1 MSCSIQQRVIDN
13 MVGKDL
19 MEYNESRRLYELTAP
34 AYEFNQEAARIQNTL
49 ESTYGIQTEPVIY
62 LHGSETKALRGHSYL
77 RDNMVRNTL
86 VRFRGSELERFQEL
100 ADVSPENAEEEIQAR
115 IEEAETNISASAKS
129 VMEQLGLSLKVME
142 NLKDS
147 EGNPLEGVAAADL
160 LNKAV
165 LITLGN
171 ESEITEELA
180 HFYVNALKDTNSPL
194 YSSMRNRVTKTPEY
208 TEVVEKYGGLETYD
222 QEALIDEA
230 IAKIITNRV
239 GEDAVEDRD
248 SRWWQRAWK
257 ALKEVFNLEDPY
269 KKAAY
274 NLFNSNLSEYKD
286 AVNSTTN
293 TTIFRS
299 LEAGKPAELVEEELV
314 KTHNRLRINP
324 KLTRDMVKGKMKNV
338 ELFEDDQGLIARYM
352 YTEDDGSKRVVSRR
366 VTDPSTIKFMRSMG
380 GIDAVKVAQKRE
392 KPKFAA
398 ESGTNLHTLGQVLIE
413 SEGKKMK
420 GAQVVKLDDNPI
432 VSIKE
437 AQNAAGLNDSMLKEY
452 KEETSRLLNGAREI
466 QKEIDPDKDFKIFTE
481 VRVYDKAT
489 DTGGSIDILF
499 LFSDGSAAVYDF
511 KFISPREK
519 FTTGKAGSKQIAI
532 DPFRG
537 GRKESYDSQL
547 SMYSKTLRDNYGITN
562 IRRSRIIP
570 GHMDF
575 SWDKSTGKP
584 TGINTFNIGAK
595 KNRFLQHISVA
606 SEYTDDVKINSKLS
620 ELYNRLTELNI
631 KKPSAKVRREKDII
645 YAAIQSFVVES
656 NFSNL
661 IKELNDTVNKVQENV
676 DNRDPDSEGFI
687 TFEELH
693 HSLEVLTMF
702 SNVEEIMEDK
712 KDTLKT
718 KEAKEKLEKDLIVL
732 DRLVRGSVN
741 KIQNELV
748 FRTQESSRLDTTVLA
763 PKVGYLSKFTVMD
776 QIDNPIFKET
786 KRRINITHDIIARR
800 TEELR
805 LKWEDLNDTLK
816 VWAKNNSRSLTETY
830 EMFIRDTGEELKLIP
845 MFKKEFWGEVE
856 ERVSPDKEGR
866 DANADIEW
874 MKKHFQVKEG
884 AKKSYD
890 ALLKK
895 RIAQLKLEYP
905 DQGRAYDA
913 ELQSFKDRYNVF
925 GGNPKAWTSSRYR
938 AYLEVK
944 PEVAKEVWSKEYTM
958 LNAPGNEALLNYYT
972 AWKDQLQE
980 WNEELD
986 GVSLNYDMIPSV
998 RTSLVERAVKGEFFD
1013 KDVLTDW
1020 ASRGWVVKEDED
1032 DTSGGNTVNKIP
1044 LPFIQPLRS
1053 RKGDKSSQL
1062 VSRDLSRSMY
1072 LMGSSIYNYMEKS
1085 KIESELQ
1092 FMRHQLVTEKLSG
1105 RQLKQKR
1112 AVKGKLAYGSI
1123 EKTAAG
1129 TFRDEK
1135 IDPETVQLYD
1145 QLFNYYMYGHSYSS
1159 DDMFIGNISAQ
1170 KMISKMNSIFS
1181 LMKIS
1186 LPVRLGIS
1194 TKIAGSLFT
1203 HVEGR
1208 GGVHYSGEDLN
1219 KSIKMFA
1226 SSDRRA
1232 YYAVTD
1238 YLNLHTEGHTYHRAR
1253 RMQSSTLSQ
1262 ALDTSFLY
1270 EPLGLTDRS
1279 IDRNV
1284 AVAMMHSHGVS
1295 EDGEIKRL
1303 AQLPEGTKPLIEVL
1317 KEGIVTNEKGD
1328 MRVGI
1333 GTLSDEAFTTFR
1345 QKVKRIVSG
1354 IKGEQGS
1361 DNIVAAHTE
1370 MAFRL
1375 FGTFKWWMPGYLHK
1389 RFKGRYFDYIEDAP
1403 VEGRFGGL
1411 ARGMSQR
1418 ENFDEGETIMTWVG
1432 NNLKTAKN
1440 LMSHLVLFQGYN
1452 ISNKRK
1458 ARLEAKGKWSA
1469 SDQKKYDAQR
1479 ASIQLELDYLKKN
1492 TNDPDFKNLDLE
1504 SYIEM
1509 REASVRSGLREV
1521 QIAIALTLLGS
1532 LFAMRGFGPDDDETL
1547 AQQNHAL
1554 RMFSEVLA
1562 KVQLEVTFALNPNEL
1577 IKLNKSAIPSLGIVE
1592 DALRLVSVI
1601 HRQATTDKLDGRMKS
1616 AGRELAETV
1625 GLGYNQFYTFVTG
1638 DK

>member
-1 MSCSIQQRVIDN
+1 
-13 MVGKDL
+13 MVEKGL
-19 MEYNESRRLYELTAP
+19 MEYNPDRRLYELTAP
-34 AYEFNQEAARIQNTL
+34 AYEFNQEAARIQNSL
-49 ESTYGIQTEPVIY
+49 ETTYGVTSDPVIF
-62 LHGSETKALRGHSYL
+62 LHNSETKALRGHSYL
-77 RDNMVRNTL
+77 RDTMVRNTL
-86 VRFRGSELERFQEL
+86 VRFRGRELDRFQEL
-100 ADVSPENAEEEIQAR
+100 ADVSPEKAEEEVQAR
-115 IEEAETNISASAKS
+115 VEEAETNISASAKS
-129 VMEQLGLSLKVME
+129 VMEQLGLSLKVMD
-142 NLKDS
+142 NLVDS
-147 EGNPLEGVAAADL
+147 EGNPLQGVAAADL
-160 LNKAV
+160 LNKAI
-165 LITLGN
+165 LLTTGN

-194 YSSMRNRVTKTPEY
+194 YSSMRNRIFKTPEY
-208 TEVVEKYGGLETYD
+208 TEVVEKYSGVETYD

-230 IAKIITNRV
+230 ITKVITNRV
-239 GEDAVEDRD
+239 GEDAIEDRD

-257 ALKEVFNLEDPY
+257 ALKDIFNLLEDPY
-269 KKAAY
+269 KKGAY

-299 LEAGKPAELVEEELV
+299 LEAGKPAELVEEELI
-314 KTHNRLRINP
+314 KTHNRLKVNK
-324 KLTRDMVKGKMKNV
+324 KLTKDMVEGKMKNV

-380 GIDAVKVAQKRE
+380 GIDAVKIAQKRE

-398 ESGTNLHTLGQVLIE
+398 ESGTNLHTLGEALIVA
-413 SEGKKMK
+413 EGNRMK
-420 GAQVVKLDDNPI
+420 GAQVVKLDDEPI
-432 VSIKE
+432 TSVKE
-437 AQNAAGLNDSMLKEY
+437 AQKEAGLSDSMLKEY
-452 KEETSRLLNGAREI
+452 KEETSSLLQGARDI
-466 QKEIDPDKDFKIFTE
+466 QKEIDPNKDFKIFTE
-481 VRVYDKAT
+481 VRVYDKST
-489 DTGGSIDILF
+489 DTGGSIDMLF
-499 LFSDGSAAVYDF
+499 LFSDGSAAIYDF

-562 IRRSRIIP
+562 VRRSRIIP

-575 SWDKSTGKP
+575 SWDRKTGKP
-584 TGINTFNIGAK
+584 TGINTFHIGGK
-595 KNRFLQHISVA
+595 KNRFLKHISVA
-606 SEYTDDVKINSKLS
+606 SEYTDDSKINSKLS
-620 ELYNRLTELNI
+620 DLYNRLTELNL

-656 NFSNL
+656 NFSQL
-661 IKELNDTVNKVQENV
+661 LKELNDTVNKVKESV
-676 DNRDPDSEGFI
+676 DDRDPDSEGHI
-687 TFEELH
+687 TFEELQ

-712 KDTLKT
+712 KKSLN
-718 KEAKEKLEKDLIVL
+718 KEDKAKLEKDLIIL
-732 DRLVRGSVN
+732 DRVVRGAVN
-741 KIQNELV
+741 SIETELTY
-748 FRTQESSRLDTTVLA
+748 RTQESSRLDTTVLA
-763 PKVGYLSKFTVMD
+763 PKVGYLDKFTVMD

-805 LKWEDLNDTLK
+805 LKWEDLNETLE
-816 VWAKNNSRSLTETY
+816 VWAKNNGKSLTDTY
-830 EMFIRDTGEELKLIP
+830 ELFIKDNGEELKLIP
-845 MFKKEFWGEVE
+845 MFKKEFWNDVE

-874 MKKHFQVKEG
+874 MKKHFQIKEG
-884 AKKSYD
+884 AKKSYN

-905 DQGRAYDA
+905 NQGRGYDA

-925 GGNPKAWTSSRYR
+925 GGNPKAWASQRYR

-944 PEVAKEVWSKEYTM
+944 PEIAKDAWSKEYAF
-958 LNAPGNEALLNYYT
+958 LNATGNEALVEYYT
-972 AWKDQLQE
+972 AWKNQLQE
-980 WNEELD
+980 WNDELD

-1044 LPFIQPLRS
+1044 LPFVQALRN
-1053 RKGDKSSQL
+1053 RKGDKNSQL

-1092 FMRHQLVTEKLSG
+1092 FMRHQLVTEKLAG
-1105 RQLKQKR
+1105 KQLKQKR
-1112 AVKGKLAYGSI
+1112 AIKGKMAYGSI

-1135 IDPETVQLYD
+1135 IAPETIQLYD

-1159 DDMFIGNISAQ
+1159 DDMFIGNVSAQ

-1203 HVEGR
+1203 YVEGR
-1208 GGVHYSGEDLN
+1208 GGIHYTGEDLT

-1226 SSDRRA
+1226 SSDRRT

-1238 YLNLHTEGHTYHRAR
+1238 YLNLYTEGQMYHRAR
-1253 RMQSSTLSQ
+1253 KMQTSTLSQ

-1284 AVAMMHSHGVS
+1284 AVAMMHSHGIS

-1303 AQLPEGTKPLIEVL
+1303 AQLPKGTKPLIEVL
-1317 KEGIVTNEKGD
+1317 KEGTTTDKKGNV
-1328 MRVGI
+1328 RVEI

-1354 IKGEQGS
+1354 IKGEQGA

-1403 VEGRFGGL
+1403 VEGRFRGL
-1411 ARGMSQR
+1411 AAGMSQR

-1458 ARLEAKGKWSA
+1458 IKLEAKGSWND

-1479 ASIQLELDYLKKN
+1479 ATIQLELDHLKKN
-1492 TNDPDFKNLDLE
+1492 SNDPDFKKLDLE
-1504 SYIEM
+1504 AYIEM

-1554 RMFSEVLA
+1554 RMFSEVLS
-1562 KVQLEVTFALNPNEL
+1562 KVQLEVTFSLNPREL
-1577 IKLNKSAIPSLGIVE
+1577 LKLNKSAIPSLGIVE
-1592 DALRLVSVI
+1592 DALRVVSAI
-1601 HRQATTDKLDGRMKS
+1601 HRQATTDKLDGRSKS
-1616 AGRELAETV
+1616 GARELVETV
-1625 GLGYNQFYTFVTG
+1625 GIGYNQFYTFVTG

>member
-1 MSCSIQQRVIDN
+1 
-13 MVGKDL
+13 MVEKGL
-19 MEYNESRRLYELTAP
+19 MEYNEGRKLYELTAP
-34 AYEFNQEAARIQNTL
+34 AYEFNQEAARIQNSL
-49 ESTYGIQTEPVIY
+49 ETTYGVQTDPVIY
-62 LHGSETKALRGHSYL
+62 LHGSETKSIRGHSYL

-86 VRFRGSELERFQEL
+86 VRFRGRDLDRFQEL
-100 ADVSPENAEEEIQAR
+100 ADVSPEKAEEEVQAR
-115 IEEAETNISASAKS
+115 VEEAETNISASAKS
-129 VMEQLGLSLKVME
+129 VMEQLGLSLKVM
-142 NLKDS
+142 NTLTDS
-147 EGNPLEGVAAADL
+147 EGNPLQGVAAADL
-160 LNKAV
+160 LNKAI
-165 LITLGN
+165 LITTGN

-194 YSSMRNRVTKTPEY
+194 YSSMRNRIFKTPEY
-208 TEVVEKYGGLETYD
+208 TEVVEKYTGIETYD

-230 IAKIITNRV
+230 IAKVITNRV
-239 GEDAVEDRD
+239 GEDAIEDRD

-257 ALKEVFNLEDPY
+257 ALKDMFNLLEDPY

-299 LEAGKPAELVEEELV
+299 LEAGKPAELVEEELI
-314 KTHNRLRINP
+314 KTHNRLKVN
-324 KLTRDMVKGKMKNV
+324 KELTRDMVEGKMKNI

-352 YTEDDGSKRVVSRR
+352 YTEDDGSERVVSRR

-398 ESGTNLHTLGQVLIE
+398 ESGTNLHTLGEALIVA
-413 SEGKKMK
+413 EGNRMK
-420 GAQVVKLDDNPI
+420 GAQVVKLDDEPI
-432 VSIKE
+432 VSVKE
-437 AQNAAGLNDSMLKEY
+437 AQKEAGLNDSMTAEY
-452 KEETSRLLNGAREI
+452 KEETSRLLQGARNI

-481 VRVYDKAT
+481 VRVYDKAS
-489 DTGGSIDILF
+489 DTGGSIDMLF

-519 FTTGKAGSKQIAI
+519 FTTGKASSKHIAI

-575 SWDKSTGKP
+575 SWNKTTGKP
-584 TGINTFNIGAK
+584 TGINTFHIGGK

-606 SEYTDDVKINSKLS
+606 SEYTDDSDINSKLS

-656 NFSNL
+656 NFSQL
-661 IKELNDTVNKVQENV
+661 LKELNDTVNKVQESV
-676 DNRDPDSEGFI
+676 DDRDLDSEGHI
-687 TFEELH
+687 TFEELQ
-693 HSLEVLTMF
+693 HSLEILTMF
-702 SNVEEIMEDK
+702 SNVEEIMENK
-712 KDTLKT
+712 KDTLN
-718 KEAKEKLEKDLIVL
+718 KEDKAKLEKDLVIL
-732 DRLVRGSVN
+732 DKVVRGAVSSIE
-741 KIQNELV
+741 KELT
-748 FRTQESSRLDTTVLA
+748 FRTQQSSRLDTTVLA
-763 PKVGYLSKFTVMD
+763 PKVGYLAKFTVMD

-786 KRRINITHDIIARR
+786 KRRLNITHDIIARR

-805 LKWEDLNDTLK
+805 LKWEGLNETLE
-816 VWAKNNSRSLTETY
+816 VWSKNNGKSLSDTY
-830 EMFIRDTGEELKLIP
+830 ELFIKDNKEELKLIS
-845 MFKKEFWGEVE
+845 MYTKEFSSEIE

-874 MKKHFQVKEG
+874 MKKHFQIKEG

-905 DQGRAYDA
+905 DQGRGYDA
-913 ELQSFKDRYNVF
+913 EVQSFKDSYNVF
-925 GGNPKAWTSSRYR
+925 GGNPKAWTSQRYR
-938 AYLEVK
+938 AYLEIK
-944 PEVAKEVWSKEYTM
+944 PESAKDSWSKEYAV
-958 LNAPGNEALLNYYT
+958 LNAPGNEALVGYYT
-972 AWKDQLQE
+972 AWKNQLQE
-980 WNEELD
+980 WNTELD
-986 GVSLNYDMIPSV
+986 GVALNYDMIPSV
-998 RTSLVERAVKGEFFD
+998 RTSLIERAVKGEFFD

-1032 DTSGGNTVNKIP
+1032 DTSGGNTVNKVP
-1044 LPFIQPLRS
+1044 LPFVQALRN

-1092 FMRHQLVTEKLSG
+1092 FMRYQLVNKKLAG
-1105 RQLKQKR
+1105 RQLKQSK
-1112 AVKGKLAYGSI
+1112 AMKGKMAYGPI

-1129 TFRDEK
+1129 TFRDEE
-1135 IDPETVQLYD
+1135 ISPETIQMYD

-1159 DDMFIGNISAQ
+1159 ADTFFDVPLIGEVSAQ

-1208 GGVHYSGEDLN
+1208 GGIHYTGEDLT
-1219 KSIKMFA
+1219 KSLKMFA
-1226 SSDRRA
+1226 SSDRRT

-1253 RMQSSTLSQ
+1253 RMQTSTLSQ

-1284 AVAMMHSHGVS
+1284 AVAMMNSHGVS
-1295 EDGEIKRL
+1295 KDGEIKRL
-1303 AQLPEGTKPLIEVL
+1303 AQLPEGTKSLLEVL
-1317 KEGIVTNEKGD
+1317 KEGTTTDKDGNV
-1328 MRVGI
+1328 RVEI

-1354 IKGEQGS
+1354 IKGEQGT

-1389 RFKGRYFDYIEDAP
+1389 RFKGKYYDYIEDAP
-1403 VEGRFGGL
+1403 VEGRFRGL
-1411 ARGMSQR
+1411 AAGMSQR
-1418 ENFDEGETIMTWVG
+1418 ENFDEGETIMTYLG
-1432 NNLKTAKN
+1432 NSLKTAKT
-1440 LMSHLVLFQGYN
+1440 LMSHLVLFQGFN

-1458 ARLEAKGKWSA
+1458 ARLEAKGSWSE
-1469 SDQKKYDAQR
+1469 SDQKKYDSQR
-1479 ASIQLELDYLKKN
+1479 KSLSLELEHLKQN
-1492 TNDPDFKNLDLE
+1492 TNDPDFKKLDLE
-1504 SYIEM
+1504 AYVEM

-1521 QIAIALTLLGS
+1521 QISIALTLLGA

-1547 AQQNHAL
+1547 AEQNHAL

-1562 KVQLEVTFALNPNEL
+1562 KVQLEVTFALDPREL
-1577 IKLNKSAIPSLGIVE
+1577 LKLNKSAIPSLGIVE
-1592 DALRLVSVI
+1592 DALRVVHAI
-1601 HRQATTDKLDGRMKS
+1601 HRQATTDKLDGRSKT
-1616 AGRELAETV
+1616 GTRELMETV

>member
-1 MSCSIQQRVIDN
+1 
-13 MVGKDL
+13 MVEKGL
-19 MEYNESRRLYELTAP
+19 MEYNADRRLYELTAP
-34 AYEFNQEAARIQNTL
+34 AYEFNQEAARIQNSL
-49 ESTYGIQTEPVIY
+49 ETTYGIQTDSVIY
-62 LHGSETKALRGHSYL
+62 LQGSETKALRGHSYL
-77 RDNMVRNTL
+77 RDTMVRNTL
-86 VRFRGSELERFQEL
+86 VRFRGRDLDKFQEL
-100 ADVSPENAEEEIQAR
+100 ADISPEKAEEEVQAR
-115 IEEAETNISASAKS
+115 VEEAETNISASAKS
-129 VMEQLGLSLKVME
+129 VMEQLGLSLKVMD
-142 NLKDS
+142 NLVDS
-147 EGNPLEGVAAADL
+147 EGNPLQGIAAADL
-160 LNKAV
+160 LNKAI
-165 LITLGN
+165 LLTTGN

-194 YSSMRNRVTKTPEY
+194 YSSMRNRIFKTPEY
-208 TEVVEKYGGLETYD
+208 TEVVEKYSGIETYD

-230 IAKIITNRV
+230 IAKVITNRV
-239 GEDAVEDRD
+239 GEDAIEDRD

-257 ALKEVFNLEDPY
+257 ALKDMFNLLEDPY

-314 KTHNRLRINP
+314 KTHNRLKVN
-324 KLTRDMVKGKMKNV
+324 KELTRDMVEGKMKNV

-352 YTEDDGSKRVVSRR
+352 YTEDNGSERIVSRR

-398 ESGTNLHTLGQVLIE
+398 ESGTNLHTLGQSLIVA
-413 SEGKKMK
+413 EGKRMK
-420 GAQVVKLDDNPI
+420 GAQVVKLDDEPI
-432 VSIKE
+432 VSVKE
-437 AQNAAGLNDSMLKEY
+437 AQKEAGLSDSMLKEY
-452 KEETSRLLNGAREI
+452 KEETSRLLQSARDI

-489 DTGGSIDILF
+489 DTGGSIDMLF
-499 LFSDGSAAVYDF
+499 LFSDGSTAIYDF

-562 IRRSRIIP
+562 VRRSRIIP

-575 SWDKSTGKP
+575 SWDKKTGKP
-584 TGINTFNIGAK
+584 TGINTFHIGGK
-595 KNRFLQHISVA
+595 KNRFLKHISVA
-606 SEYTDDVKINSKLS
+606 SEYTDDSKINSKLS
-620 ELYNRLTELNI
+620 DLYNRLTELNL

-656 NFSNL
+656 NFSQL
-661 IKELNDTVNKVQENV
+661 LKELNDTVDKVKESV
-676 DNRDPDSEGFI
+676 DDRDLDSEGHI
-687 TFEELH
+687 TFEELQ

-712 KDTLKT
+712 KKSLN
-718 KEAKEKLEKDLIVL
+718 KEDKAKLEKDLVIL
-732 DRLVRGSVN
+732 DRVVRGAVN
-741 KIQNELV
+741 SIETELTY
-748 FRTQESSRLDTTVLA
+748 RTQESSRLDTTVLA
-763 PKVGYLSKFTVMD
+763 PKIGYLDKFTVMD

-805 LKWEDLNDTLK
+805 LKWEDLNETLEI
-816 VWAKNNSRSLTETY
+816 WAKNNGKSLTDAY
-830 EMFIRDTGEELKLIP
+830 ELFIKDTGEELKLIP
-845 MFKKEFWGEVE
+845 MFKKEFWNDVE

-874 MKKHFQVKEG
+874 MKKHFQIKEG
-884 AKKSYD
+884 AKKSYN
-890 ALLKK
+890 ALLKR

-905 DQGRAYDA
+905 NQGRGYDA

-925 GGNPKAWTSSRYR
+925 GGNPKAWASQRYR

-944 PEVAKEVWSKEYTM
+944 PEIAKDAWSKEYAM
-958 LNAPGNEALLNYYT
+958 LNAPGNEALVEYYT
-972 AWKDQLQE
+972 AWKNQLQE
-980 WNEELD
+980 WNDELD

-1032 DTSGGNTVNKIP
+1032 DTSGGNNVNKIP
-1044 LPFIQPLRS
+1044 LPFVQALRN

-1092 FMRHQLVTEKLSG
+1092 FMRHQLVTEKLAG
-1105 RQLKQKR
+1105 KQLKQKR
-1112 AVKGKLAYGSI
+1112 AIKGKMAYGSI

-1135 IDPETVQLYD
+1135 IDPETIQLYD

-1159 DDMFIGNISAQ
+1159 DDMFIGNVSVQ

-1208 GGVHYSGEDLN
+1208 GGIHYTGEDLT
-1219 KSIKMFA
+1219 KSLKMFA
-1226 SSDRRA
+1226 SSDRRTYFA
-1232 YYAVTD
+1232 ITD

-1253 RMQSSTLSQ
+1253 RMQTSTLSQ

-1284 AVAMMHSHGVS
+1284 AVAMMHSHGIS

-1317 KEGIVTNEKGD
+1317 KEGTITDEKGNV
-1328 MRVGI
+1328 RVEI

-1354 IKGEQGS
+1354 IKGEQGA

-1403 VEGRFGGL
+1403 VEGRFRGL
-1411 ARGMSQR
+1411 AAGMSQR

-1458 ARLEAKGKWSA
+1458 IKLEAKGSWNA

-1492 TNDPDFKNLDLE
+1492 SNDPDFKKLDLE
-1504 SYIEM
+1504 AYIEM

-1554 RMFSEVLA
+1554 RMFSEVLS
-1562 KVQLEVTFALNPNEL
+1562 KVQLEVTFALNPSEL
-1577 IKLNKSAIPSLGIVE
+1577 LKLNKSAIPSLGIVE
-1592 DALRLVSVI
+1592 DALRVVSAI
-1601 HRQATTDKLDGRMKS
+1601 HRQATTDKLDGRSKS
-1616 AGRELAETV
+1616 GARELVETV
-1625 GLGYNQFYTFVTG
+1625 GIGYNQFYTFVTG